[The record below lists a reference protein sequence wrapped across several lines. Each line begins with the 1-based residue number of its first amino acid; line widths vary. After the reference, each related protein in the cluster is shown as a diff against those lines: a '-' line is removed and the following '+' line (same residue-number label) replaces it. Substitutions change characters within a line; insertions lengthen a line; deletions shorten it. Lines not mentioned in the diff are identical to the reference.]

1 MNIDGTNTLA
11 CTMPIKDIRSTV
23 KIYPLPHLPIIKD
36 LVPDLTHF
44 FSQYASVTPWLQ
56 AEDTDNDQERLQ
68 SVSERQRL
76 DGLYECILCA
86 CCSTSCPSYW
96 WNGDRYLGPAALL
109 QANRW
114 LSDSR
119 DSATDRRLDEL
130 DDSFGL
136 YRCRTIMNCTSA
148 CPKGLNPARA
158 ISEIKKMLATRK

>member
-1 MNIDGTNTLA
+1 
-11 CTMPIKDIRSTV
+11 
-23 KIYPLPHLPIIKD
+23 
-36 LVPDLTHF
+36 
-44 FSQYASVTPWLQ
+44 
-56 AEDTDNDQERLQ
+56 
-68 SVSERQRL
+68 
-76 DGLYECILCA
+76 
-86 CCSTSCPSYW
+86 
-96 WNGDRYLGPAALL
+96 
-109 QANRW
+109 ANRW